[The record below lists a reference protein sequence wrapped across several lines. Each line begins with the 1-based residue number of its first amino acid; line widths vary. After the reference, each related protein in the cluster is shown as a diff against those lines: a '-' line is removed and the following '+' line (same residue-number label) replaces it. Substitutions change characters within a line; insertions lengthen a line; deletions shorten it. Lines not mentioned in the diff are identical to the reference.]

1 MILKRAISILL
12 ISVLLMMQV
21 AVFAEPSDWA
31 VEFVENATIEG
42 LIPETLNLDYQNNIK
57 RFEYVLMAL
66 KVLDQNNIEV
76 EIKDAEPFVDIS
88 THPYKSEIIK
98 AYNAGIVGGYEDKTF
113 RPDQEISRE
122 EVAALV
128 FNLVKTINDSTE
140 LPNTESLFSDMNQ
153 ISEWARPYIEF
164 NYSKSIISGIG
175 KVEGLDTIDPQGK
188 TTREQAI
195 TLLYK
200 VSKDKIL
207 LAAYDYEAL
216 VTVDGNVT
224 SNQVQEAAGTIGYSV
239 MDKIVELQNQN
250 VISISYIY
258 DNAITFTLTDGTL
271 ITISG
276 AEYQDNVDMF
286 MTDTSNTVAIEIYKS
301 LIDLKYPD
309 NKFTVSLDVL
319 INNLNEDVDYVFN
332 DTIIDGASVTIYAII
347 EDDERTSVFSYKRKD

>member
-1 MILKRAISILL
+1 
-12 ISVLLMMQV
+12 
-21 AVFAEPSDWA
+21 
-31 VEFVENATIEG
+31 
-42 LIPETLNLDYQNNIK
+42 
-57 RFEYVLMAL
+57 MAL
-66 KVLDQNNIEV
+66 KVLEQNNVEV

-128 FNLVKTINDSTE
+128 FNLVKTINVSAE
-140 LPNTESLFSDMNQ
+140 LPNTESLFSDMNK

-207 LAAYDYEAL
+207 IADYTYN
-216 VTVDGNVT
+216 TVNTDDGVISEEKVKNTAGNV
-224 SNQVQEAAGTIGYSV
+224 GYSV
-239 MDKIVELQNQN
+239 MDKILELQNQN
-250 VISISYIY
+250 IISISYIY
-258 DNAITFTLTDGTL
+258 DNAITFTFTDDTL

-276 AEYQDNVDMF
+276 AAYQDNVDMF
-286 MTDTSNTVAIEIYKS
+286 MTDTNNTVAIEIYKS
-301 LIDLKYPD
+301 LIDIKYPD

-319 INNLNEDVDYVFN
+319 INNLNENVDYVFN